1 MPSSPHTPTR
11 RRRLSDCAQTLS
23 PPRINQCS
31 PADKRSSQGFSN
43 HSVAS
48 PVSLKSPSTLDSPGF
63 DASNHSLDYKDASDG
78 LGNLAEEL
86 AEAWDHECG
95 GDIQLASVVEKKESD
110 LSGRCHEHQRPASII
125 GRGMAINISNVSDD
139 GSNHCQSLSPPK
151 QRAQSGLY
159 RTTSQT
165 SLYDGSDCG
174 DSSNLEDVHGIP
186 LSLENRLAAIE
197 SLARCG
203 AESNGSGAD
212 TIAMRVAESLRDLP
226 SQAVVEA
233 GASRLTT
240 AYTAI
245 STNLMH
251 QTRIIQ
257 TLSAQLMSPF
267 TFPPSFDE
275 VEDMLPLLVATLEL
289 IPRSNPRAALAI
301 NSLHVS
307 ALDLISSL
315 SVLAD
320 SLHMIRQTTSSAS
333 RRLKAAKDAIKELK
347 IEAEL
352 WEAGIRWVEKGNW
365 DQRLSN
371 RQCGNICEDLVGGFN
386 EVCEWW
392 EQSIREEFTNFGALE
407 VEAV

>member
-1 MPSSPHTPTR
+1 MPSSPHTPTQ
-11 RRRLSDCAQTLS
+11 RRRLSDCAQPLS
-23 PPRINQCS
+23 SPRIIQCS
-31 PADKRSSQGFSN
+31 PADKRSSQSFSN

-63 DASNHSLDYKDASDG
+63 DASNHSIDYKDASDG
-78 LGNLAEEL
+78 LGNLADEL
-86 AEAWDHECG
+86 AEAWDHERG
-95 GDIQLASVVEKKESD
+95 GDIQLASVAKKKRSD
-110 LSGRCHEHQRPASII
+110 FSDRWHEHQRPASII
-125 GRGMAINISNVSDD
+125 GRDMAINISNVSDD

-151 QRAQSGLY
+151 PRAQSGLY

-174 DSSNLEDVHGIP
+174 DVRGIP
-186 LSLENRLAAIE
+186 LSLEHRLAAIE

-203 AESNGSGAD
+203 AEYNGSGAD
-212 TIAMRVAESLRDLP
+212 TIALRLAESLRDLA

-289 IPRSNPRAALAI
+289 VPRSNPGAALAI
-301 NSLHVS
+301 KSLHLS
-307 ALDLISSL
+307 ALDLISTL

-347 IEAEL
+347 IETEL
-352 WEAGIRWVEKGNW
+352 WEAGIKWVEKGNW